1 MSNTEIASYIKTL
14 SEKMDRYEAHRVEL
28 KKDVKAVSD
37 RQSEIVTLLAGSD
50 LNGKKGVLNLI
61 DEIDTRTRILETEN
75 KLIQK
80 DIDTSK
86 FWGKTAA
93 GLLVSGIL
101 IIINIIKEK
110 L

>member
-14 SEKMDRYEAHRVEL
+14 SEKMDRYEAHRIEL

-93 GLLVSGIL
+93 GLLVAGIL

>member
-1 MSNTEIASYIKTL
+1 MSNTELASYISTL

-37 RQSEIVTLLAGSD
+37 RQSEIVMLLAGSD

-61 DEIDTRTRILETEN
+61 DEIDKRTRHLENEN
-75 KLIQK
+75 TSIQK
-80 DIDTSK
+80 DLDTVK
-86 FWGKTAA
+86 FWGKGVA
-93 GLLVSGIL
+93 GVLFATILV
-101 IIINIIKEK
+101 IIKSISEK

>member
-1 MSNTEIASYIKTL
+1 MSTPDIAKILKEL
-14 SEKMDRYEAHRVEL
+14 SEKMDRYEKHREEL

-50 LNGKKGVLNLI
+50 MNGKKGIISLI
-61 DEIDTRTRILETEN
+61 EEVDKRTKFIETEN

-80 DIDTSK
+80 DLDNIK
-86 FWGKTAA
+86 FWGRGASGLMFA
-93 GLLVSGIL
+93 ILLV
-101 IIINIIKEK
+101 IINAVKEK

>member
-28 KKDVKAVSD
+28 KKDVKVVSD
-37 RQSEIVTLLAGSD
+37 RQTEIVTLLAGSD

-61 DEIDTRTRILETEN
+61 DEIDTRTRLLETEN

-93 GLLVSGIL
+93 SLLVAGIL